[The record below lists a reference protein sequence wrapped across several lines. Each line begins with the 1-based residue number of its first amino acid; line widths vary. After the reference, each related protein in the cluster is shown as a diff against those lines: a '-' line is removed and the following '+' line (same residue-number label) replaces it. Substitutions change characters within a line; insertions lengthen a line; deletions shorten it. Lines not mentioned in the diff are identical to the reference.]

1 MHTTAAIIGLLLI
14 LNCGFFLIHLVRMEF
29 RMRAIL
35 RGDGLSEGV
44 HRPRALLI
52 VPAANIVGLATG
64 AFLVWW
70 ATQ

>member
-35 RGDGLSEGV
+35 RGDGPGV
-44 HRPRALLI
+44 HRSRALLI